1 MAVRSPHEKREDSAA
16 RLVALDARRE
26 EVIAALKP
34 YKKPVAKPT
43 TGQAMTMT
51 MTYV

>member
-1 MAVRSPHEKREDSAA
+1 M
-16 RLVALDARRE
+16 ALDAGRE

-43 TGQAMTMT
+43 TGQTMTMT